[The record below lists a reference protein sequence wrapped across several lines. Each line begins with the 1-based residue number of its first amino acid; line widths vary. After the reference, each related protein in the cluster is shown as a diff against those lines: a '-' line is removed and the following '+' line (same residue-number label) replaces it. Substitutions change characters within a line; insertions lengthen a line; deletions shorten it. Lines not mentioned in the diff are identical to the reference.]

1 VVNKPRAASDSTS
14 QTDDSPNRSPE
25 HSPEHGGALYCL
37 SYVST
42 QSRPMSTD
50 DLVRLLQHSREAN
63 AKIGVTGMLLHRGD
77 SFFQILEGGE
87 EEVRGLFETIS
98 RDERHERVEVVTEG
112 PVTSREFSDWQ
123 MAFIE
128 LDDQDLS
135 AMPGFS
141 EILKNTP
148 EAREFLQSLSRSK
161 KLALLFS
168 ILD

>member
-1 VVNKPRAASDSTS
+1 MTS
-14 QTDDSPNRSPE
+14 
-25 HSPEHGGALYCL
+25 
-37 SYVST
+37 
-42 QSRPMSTD
+42 D
-50 DLVRLLQHSREAN
+50 DLVALLSHSREAN
-63 AKIGVTGMLLHRGD
+63 AKIGVTGMLLHRDD

-87 EEVRGLFETIS
+87 EEVRGLFDIIS
-98 RDERHERVEVVTEG
+98 RDERHERIEVVTEG

-128 LDDQDLS
+128 LDEQDLS

>member
-1 VVNKPRAASDSTS
+1 MVDKPRAASGSSS
-14 QTDDSPNRSPE
+14 QTGDSPTHSPE
-25 HSPEHGGALYCL
+25 RTPEHGGALYCL

-42 QSRPMSTD
+42 QSRPMTGD
-50 DLVRLLQHSREAN
+50 DLVTLLSHCREAN

-87 EEVRGLFETIS
+87 EEVRGLFDIIS
-98 RDERHERVEVVTEG
+98 RDERHERIEVVTEG

-128 LDDQDLS
+128 LDEQDLS